1 MLART
6 RVSAWS
12 SRKRV
17 YSSFGP
23 ARRRL
28 VEDEA
33 DWIYSGEWWGSQ
45 DGGFGRDEGQTV
57 FRKQSF
63 KGNGLVSVTAH
74 PASIPT
80 IEDWPGIEKQLQQKY
95 KRLLGGLGACG
106 RVRILGFQWRV
117 LRFNSMTR
125 ESVAKVMSVYI
136 DTDPS
141 CLFLMQQPHCL
152 AFPYVKSMVSI
163 GLTAL
168 ASTNFDLKSA
178 VSGKQKMRILCIGNG
193 GGTIPLFLA
202 SKIKGAHVDVVEIDE
217 AVISASIKSMGFP
230 AVLKMGTRVQEYYS
244 EDNSS
249 GFHVNE
255 SSQIMHK
262 VFWDGIQERVFL
274 NEADGEA
281 YICDS
286 PIHGR
291 PNEKGSLWYDM
302 VFIDAYDG
310 DDIFPY
316 KFRDRNGPFL
326 SALCSKLHPRHG
338 TVIVNLH
345 ADSPHPP
352 LQESLN
358 GNYDPGLNPVL
369 PLGRQ
374 TLEVARLYRD
384 ALQGT
389 CSREAEEQDESML
402 AFTVTVPCLAN
413 VTLAITRGF
422 SSVGISQYRR
432 DVFKEIETSRCFSEG
447 LVLEKLFSDSQRV
460 HELFNLPF
468 DCSQYVRRGFFIV
481 R

>member
-1 MLART
+1 
-6 RVSAWS
+6 
-12 SRKRV
+12 
-17 YSSFGP
+17 
-23 ARRRL
+23 
-28 VEDEA
+28 
-33 DWIYSGEWWGSQ
+33 
-45 DGGFGRDEGQTV
+45 
-57 FRKQSF
+57 
-63 KGNGLVSVTAH
+63 
-74 PASIPT
+74 
-80 IEDWPGIEKQLQQKY
+80 
-95 KRLLGGLGACG
+95 
-106 RVRILGFQWRV
+106 
-117 LRFNSMTR
+117 MTR

-136 DTDPS
+136 DSDPGR
-141 CLFLMQQPHCL
+141 LFLMQQPHCL
-152 AFPYVKSMVSI
+152 AFPYVKSMVSA

-168 ASTNFDLKSA
+168 ASTSFDLKSV
-178 VSGKQKMRILCIGNG
+178 VSGMQKMRILCIGNG

-202 SKIKGAHVDVVEIDE
+202 SKIKGAHIDVVEIDE

-230 AVLKMGTRVQEYYS
+230 SVLKIGTSLQEYFS
-244 EDNSS
+244 EDSSS
-249 GFHVNE
+249 GFHVSE
-255 SSQIMHK
+255 SSQIMQK
-262 VFWDGIQERVFL
+262 VFWDDIQERVFL

-286 PIHGR
+286 LIHGR

-302 VFIDAYDG
+302 VFIDTYDG

-326 SALCSKLHPRHG
+326 SALRSKLHPRHG

-345 ADSPHPP
+345 ADSSHPP
-352 LQESLN
+352 LQESLT
-358 GNYDPGLNPVL
+358 GNYDPGLNPVC

-389 CSREAEEQDESML
+389 CSREAEELGESLL

-413 VTLAITRGF
+413 VTLVITRGF
-422 SSVGISQYRR
+422 SPIGINQYGRGL
-432 DVFKEIETSRCFSEG
+432 FKEIETSCCFSEG
-447 LVLEKLFSDSQRV
+447 LVLEKLLSDSQRV